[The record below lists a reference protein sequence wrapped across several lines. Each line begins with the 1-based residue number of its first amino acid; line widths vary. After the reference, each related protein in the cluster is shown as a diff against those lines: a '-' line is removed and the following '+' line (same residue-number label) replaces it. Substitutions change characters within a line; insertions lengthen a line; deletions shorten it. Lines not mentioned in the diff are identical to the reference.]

1 VPDGQKLLEE
11 LREKTG
17 RTAAWTTAVGL
28 AAVCRA
34 IGKNTGEMIPCSL
47 TLDGEYGCHN
57 LSMSVPVVLGKGGVR
72 EILEWEIAP
81 DERELLNQSIEVLKP
96 AMKYVE
102 ELLHLC

>member
-1 VPDGQKLLEE
+1 MLDE

-34 IGKNTGEMIPCSL
+34 IVHDTGEMIPCSV
-47 TLDGEYGCHN
+47 TLDGEYGCKA
-57 LSMSVPVVLGKGGVR
+57 LSMSVPAVLGKGGVQR
-72 EILEWEIAP
+72 ILELKLAP
-81 DERELLNQSIEVLKP
+81 DEQEALNHSIEVLKP